1 MKQGTAVVT
10 LSTMV
15 NRTYSLATTSLCEEF
30 AIYILC
36 EIQKEEIRRRRELKA
51 TRRGAFQNSLKDGVI
66 GTIFFKNAIPS
77 PLPYLH

>member
-51 TRRGAFQNSLKDGVI
+51 TRRGAFPEF
-66 GTIFFKNAIPS
+66 T
-77 PLPYLH
+77 